1 MKSEEIIYQKVF
13 VSPRPPPKISCTDN
27 WMCDLDSDV
36 AGNSK
41 DTQRIQSKPQTQLSS
56 TVRPVGGQES
66 TKEIEQC
73 ILFDHDTL
81 SQEKHDEVTDSKST
95 GRPVCGP
102 ESTKRCVLTP
112 KHVEEDQTGTGRPV
126 LVDQKKE
133 HEIDFRVPGLS
144 RAVVKE
150 AEHLRVQELVKKI
163 KKIFIEKHFMPT
175 CSRITSA
182 THSAKNRR
190 RWSSNWVMWSYSS
203 CAKLYQKYN
212 VLTVFC
218 IGMKE
223 LCTALADTAWSTA
236 NPEESLTN

>member
-1 MKSEEIIYQKVF
+1 
-13 VSPRPPPKISCTDN
+13 
-27 WMCDLDSDV
+27 MCDLDSDV

-41 DTQRIQSKPQTQLSS
+41 DTQRIQSKPRTQLSS

-73 ILFDHDTL
+73 TLFDHDTL

-112 KHVEEDQTGTGRPV
+112 KHVEEHQTGTGRPV

-163 KKIFIEKHFMPT
+163 EKIFIEKHFMPT

-182 THSAKNRR
+182 THSAKIRR
-190 RWSSNWVMWSYSS
+190 R
-203 CAKLYQKYN
+203 
-212 VLTVFC
+212 
-218 IGMKE
+218 
-223 LCTALADTAWSTA
+223 
-236 NPEESLTN
+236 